1 MNAHLNL
8 KSHVRSLHV
17 MSDKQF
23 EFSKTLLQ
31 WLREKQT
38 NDPENFTE
46 LYTKHITTLNNI
58 VRTRQYNSKDRY
70 DLNKLREQY
79 ISEKI

>member
-1 MNAHLNL
+1 MNAHLNV

-31 WLREKQT
+31 WLREKQI
-38 NDPENFTE
+38 NDPNLPHSKSINMLT
-46 LYTKHITTLNNI
+46 NI
-58 VRTRQYNSKDRY
+58 VRTRQYNSKDRN
-70 DLNKLREQY
+70 DLNKLRKQY
-79 ISEKI
+79 ILEKS